1 MVVQAI
7 CVQVCRYQCLET
19 SAPHLPCQLDS
30 YSMTLLRRDLAR
42 LETLIRMQC
51 DGSACFSKMLLYRSH
66 VIPRLLR
73 PAMEA
78 ADKMYRLTK
87 LCLDI
92 IFRIVQCICKSAVF
106 CFLRVRRIVHHT
118 LEAVLYSPY
127 FRCCDLH
134 FSFGKSNGFHFVF
147 LHTLHTV
154 EIFSPSV
161 FQTNL
166 NRLKKLAGRHTHL
179 PHTAFLSD
187 AYPLE
192 GAVIS
197 RFFLPGTLKALTPV
211 HRQKHTLEFYSIG
224 TLPAGKISVVG
235 KKLAIYF
242 PAGIF
247 ILLPAGK

>member
-7 CVQVCRYQCLET
+7 CVQVCRYQYLET
-19 SAPHLPCQLDS
+19 SAPHLPRQLDS

-147 LHTLHTV
+147 YTYFTLLKSSAHL
-154 EIFSPSV
+154 F
-161 FQTNL
+161 FRCML
-166 NRLKKLAGRHTHL
+166 NRLKKACW
-179 PHTAFLSD
+179 
-187 AYPLE
+187 LE
-192 GAVIS
+192 DMHIS
-197 RFFLPGTLKALTPV
+197 RTQRFRLTLTRWKELSSAVSFFRA
-211 HRQKHTLEFYSIG
+211 RSKH
-224 TLPAGKISVVG
+224 
-235 KKLAIYF
+235 
-242 PAGIF
+242 
-247 ILLPAGK
+247 